1 MEKASGNG
9 PGRQN
14 RYGPMR
20 TEGTFS
26 VENSRPPAHDPL
38 TSVRQAIA
46 RDPDDPARWRDYVDA
61 LTSAEDVPITPK
73 LIDELTVC
81 LQSPMLATDATRT
94 IAAGILMRQ
103 SLVKSLK
110 PGTDGLHFANFMEA
124 LQDDELW
131 ASRDELS
138 HPLFTALLAGDRI
151 SSAEVEAFL
160 SIWRRHLLEFAAAG
174 NLDVVLWPGAVDFLS
189 ALAVQGFLTE
199 YAYLETDKETAD
211 IGRLTDTVAKALKS
225 GAGPAAEDVALLG
238 AYRLLGRMEFAP
250 ALRRCKVL
258 TAVPAMAN
266 LFKVQIDE
274 PLDEDQRR
282 GAIPRLTAIQDGISD
297 AVRGQYEEN
306 PYPRW
311 SVARAFEPVSAIDYL
326 SRALPFLADKS
337 PRVSDPPHIL
347 VAGCGTGR
355 GAIEH
360 ALMLPQARITATDL
374 SLTSLAFASRMADAL
389 QATNITFGQADI
401 LEMGDGSERYDMIIC
416 SGVLHHLRTPEDGLD
431 ILAGLLK
438 KDGVMKLGL
447 YSDLARRPL
456 AAAREFIAAKD
467 YPAGVGGLR
476 RGRADIMALPQ
487 DDEARAVMEWRD
499 FYTTSSYRDLI
510 LHVQET
516 RTSIPE
522 IRRMLD
528 TRNLRFLGFNDTG
541 QKRFQPYFRRFPDDP
556 KGLNL
561 DNWAA
566 FEADAPDTFRGMYQ
580 FWITGD

>member
-1 MEKASGNG
+1 
-9 PGRQN
+9 
-14 RYGPMR
+14 MR
-20 TEGTFS
+20 TEDTVS
-26 VENSRPPAHDPL
+26 VENPRSPTHDPL

-46 RDPDDPARWRDYVDA
+46 QGPDDPTRWRDYVDA
-61 LTSAEDVPITPK
+61 LSSAEEVPITPEF
-73 LIDELTVC
+73 IDELTIC
-81 LQSPMLATDATRT
+81 LQSPKLATDAVRT
-94 IAAGILMRQ
+94 FATAILIRQ
-103 SLVKSLK
+103 SLVKSLRK
-110 PGTDGLHFANFMEA
+110 GTDGLHFANFMEA
-124 LQDDELW
+124 LADDGLR

-138 HPLFTALLAGDRI
+138 HPLFTALLTGDRI

-160 SIWRRHLLEFAAAG
+160 STLRRHLLEFAVAG
-174 NLDVVLWPGAVDFLS
+174 NLDVVLWPGAVDFLA

-199 YAYLETDKETAD
+199 YAYLETEQETAD

-225 GAGPAAEDVALLG
+225 VPGPTPEDVALLG
-238 AYRLLGRMEFAP
+238 AYRLLGRMDFAP

-258 TAVPAMAN
+258 AAVPAMAN
-266 LFKVQIDE
+266 LFRVQIDE
-274 PLDEDQRR
+274 PLDEDQRL
-282 GAIPRLTAIQDGISD
+282 GAITRLTAIQDGISD
-297 AVRGQYEEN
+297 VVRGQYEEN

-311 SVARAFEPVSAIDYL
+311 SVARAFEPVSAIEYL
-326 SRALPFLADKS
+326 SRALPFLGNES
-337 PRVSDPPHIL
+337 PRVPDPPHIL

-360 ALMLPQARITATDL
+360 ALMLPQSRIIATDL

-389 QATNITFGQADI
+389 QATNIIFGQADI
-401 LEMGDGSERYDMIIC
+401 LEMGDWSERYDMIIC
-416 SGVLHHLRTPEDGLD
+416 TGVLHHLRAPEDGLD

-447 YSDLARRPL
+447 YSNLARRPL
-456 AAAREFIAAKD
+456 AAARDFIAAKD
-467 YPAGVGGLR
+467 YPAGADGLR
-476 RGRADIMALPQ
+476 QGRADIMALARG
-487 DDEARAVMEWRD
+487 DEARAVMEWRD

-516 RTSIPE
+516 STSLPE
-522 IRRMLD
+522 IRRMLE
-528 TRNLRFLGFNDTG
+528 TRNLRFLGFNDTA

-580 FWITGD
+580 FWITGDGRLLSDD